1 MESLQRPLFWYQ
13 NWIIGTSEEPATSA
27 RKRVAKELLDALKNR
42 DYDSQTLEEILLVID
57 HDCLCFE
64 LERSRDAPDIFRST
78 ITTATIGEFAQH
90 LSSCLVHYIDPS
102 SYVLR
107 ELQCRALL
115 SALAWLQ
122 LRGVTAQDPHS
133 QDRLQAQINSLFRS
147 LTWLPG
153 GPADEISPEA
163 FRKVQCSHL
172 LTLIAAQPFV
182 RAEPKAAPLLGIAGD
197 VLQLG
202 VLAVNIA
209 LV

>member
-1 MESLQRPLFWYQ
+1 MDTLQRPLFWYQ
-13 NWIIGTSEEPATSA
+13 SWISGTPEAPATSA
-27 RKRVAKELLDALKNR
+27 RKRVAKELLDALKDH
-42 DYDSQTLEEILLVID
+42 DYDSQTLEEILVVID
-57 HDCLCFE
+57 HDCLCRK
-64 LERSRDAPDIFRST
+64 LETSGDAQDTFRST
-78 ITTATIGEFAQH
+78 ITTATIGEFAKH
-90 LSSCLVHYIDPS
+90 LSSCLVQYIDPS

-122 LRGVTAQDPHS
+122 LRGVTAQDPDS
-133 QDRLQAQINSLFRS
+133 QNQLQTQINSLFRT
-147 LTWLPG
+147 LNGLPG
-153 GPADEISPEA
+153 GSPDRITPEA

-172 LTLIAAQPFV
+172 LTLVAAQPFV
-182 RAEPKAAPLLGIAGD
+182 RAEPVAAPLLNIASD